1 MKLFKKLFLLVA
13 FSCCLLSCFTE
24 QKANKQLNKISG
36 EYPALISQKC
46 GELFKP
52 IVTKDTQIV
61 TEYISKIDTFLS
73 NNTDTLI
80 VTDTIKKEC
89 SKSVKELVLKL
100 QNANRFITILKDD
113 LRKNPPYIVKNII
126 DTSKVFSLTKQL
138 EKANKEKEDYRTRN
152 EVMNKV
158 CIWLLIII
166 IVLISYIY
174 VNETKPKFYKS
185 N

>member
-1 MKLFKKLFLLVA
+1 MLKYLLFLSI
-13 FSCCLLSCFTE
+13 FFTGCYSE
-24 QKANKQLNKISG
+24 KKASKQLNKVSV
-36 EYPALISQKC
+36 EYPVLISQKC

-61 TEYISKIDTFLS
+61 TEYINRIDTFLS
-73 NNTDTLI
+73 NSTETII
-80 VTDTIKKEC
+80 VTDTIKKDC
-89 SKSVKELVLKL
+89 SKNVKQLVIKL
-100 QNANRFITILKDD
+100 QNANRFIQVLQND
-113 LRKNPPYIVKNII
+113 LRKNPPYIVKNVI
-126 DTSKVFSLTKQL
+126 DTAKVFSLTKERNL
-138 EKANKEKEDYRTRN
+138 ALKDKEDYRTRN

-174 VNETKPKFYKS
+174 ANETKSKLHKS

>member
-1 MKLFKKLFLLVA
+1 MLKYLLFLSI
-13 FSCCLLSCFTE
+13 FFTGCYSE
-24 QKANKQLNKISG
+24 KKASKQLNKVSV
-36 EYPALISQKC
+36 EYPVLISQKC

-61 TEYISKIDTFLS
+61 TEYINRIDTFLS
-73 NNTDTLI
+73 KNTDTLI

-89 SKSVKELVLKL
+89 SKSVNHLVLKL
-100 QNANRFITILKDD
+100 QNANRFIQVLQSD

-126 DTSKVFSLTKQL
+126 DTSKVFSLTKERDL
-138 EKANKEKEDYRTRN
+138 ALKDKEDYRTRN

-158 CIWLLIII
+158 CIWLLIFI

-174 VNETKPKFYKS
+174 VNETKPKLHKS

>member
-1 MKLFKKLFLLVA
+1 MLKYLLFLSI
-13 FSCCLLSCFTE
+13 FFTGCYSE
-24 QKANKQLNKISG
+24 KKASKQLNKVSI
-36 EYPALISQKC
+36 EYPVLVSQKC

-61 TEYISKIDTFLS
+61 TEYINRIDTFLS
-73 NNTDTLI
+73 NTTETII
-80 VTDTIKKEC
+80 VNDTIKKYC
-89 SKSVKELVLKL
+89 SKSVKDLALKL
-100 QNANRFITILKDD
+100 QNANRFIQVLKTD
-113 LRKNPPYIVKNII
+113 LVKNPAYIVKNII
-126 DTSKVFSLTKQL
+126 DTSKVFSLTKERDNAL
-138 EKANKEKEDYRTRN
+138 RDKEDYRTRT

-174 VNETKPKFYKS
+174 AYETKSKLYKS